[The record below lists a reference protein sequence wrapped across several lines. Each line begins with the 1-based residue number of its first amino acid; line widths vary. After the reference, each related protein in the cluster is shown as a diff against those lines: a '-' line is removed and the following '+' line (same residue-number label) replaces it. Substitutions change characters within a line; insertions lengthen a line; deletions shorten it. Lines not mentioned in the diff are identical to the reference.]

1 MLNRPTT
8 IWFTGFW
15 GGFNPHSNYF
25 RSLLPECEVS
35 PVNPDIVFYSVFGGP
50 DDHKQYPNSLKLH
63 WSGEARHYQVN
74 KKDEVFLDVPLFALY
89 IDWFGVKSWGD
100 PNYLIP
106 LADLF
111 APKIYKKKIPAAN
124 FIHNNITDLRRNA
137 FNSLL
142 PHLPIHSY
150 GKGMNNMGRILE
162 GNEKTKIDIQSDYL
176 FTLCFENEYREGYIT
191 EKLLHALVAN
201 TIPIYYG
208 SKEALS
214 IFNDERII
222 FCPNGEITE
231 DVISDIQNLC
241 NYQYF
246 RDDLLSCP
254 IFKDGIKEY
263 PLTHRNTILSE
274 YDYYV
279 KSK

>member
-1 MLNRPTT
+1 MLNRPTA

-63 WSGEARHYQVN
+63 WSGEARTYPVN
-74 KKDEVFLDVPLFALY
+74 NKDEFFLDVPLFALY
-89 IDWFGVKSWGD
+89 IDWFGVNTWGD

-111 APKIYKKKIPAAN
+111 APKIYKKKIQAAN
-124 FIHNNITDLRRNA
+124 FIHNNITNLRSNA

-176 FTLCFENEYREGYIT
+176 FTLCFENEYRKGYIT
-191 EKLLHALVAN
+191 EKILHALVAN

-208 SKEALS
+208 CHRALHV
-214 IFNDERII
+214 FNPSRVIYIENGTITEFQIERIQ
-222 FCPNGEITE
+222 EI
-231 DVISDIQNLC
+231 L
-241 NYQYF
+241 
-246 RDDLLSCP
+246 RD
-254 IFKDGIKEY
+254 KEY
-263 PLTHRNTILSE
+263 QEYILNKPLFHEGIQEFPQTHRQSILE
-274 YDYYV
+274 RYQAYV
-279 KSK
+279 